1 MEEQHDLANFDP
13 AIGATA
19 EPNNVSDHNF
29 PKAAPA
35 RASDLEAETAAGAEA
50 EQSGCRAASSGN
62 RGSSN
67 ANTDGAV
74 RRGLPRR
81 RKRFLV

>member
-19 EPNNVSDHNF
+19 EPNNVSDHDLS
-29 PKAAPA
+29 KAAPA

-50 EQSGCRAASSGN
+50 ETTC
-62 RGSSN
+62 
-67 ANTDGAV
+67 GAES
-74 RRGLPRR
+74 
-81 RKRFLV
+81 KFC